1 MPCGVFEDLSCAANR
16 DQGNQSASL
25 LCRGCPA
32 PATACV
38 FPNVSWGEHLVPK
51 SPLGVKSGYSKV
63 VLATPSLLPV
73 LRACPAP
80 DDRGT
85 VSGTLVVAV
94 LLVLGIM
101 MAAVL
106 ARKRLG
112 RSCRWNCRLR
122 LSVRLCRKDSPLAVQ
137 KLSQVFCSLDGEFAW
152 MLRTLPFMIHLIAQF
167 RETFDPLSAKVL
179 R

>member
-1 MPCGVFEDLSCAANR
+1 M
-16 DQGNQSASL
+16 
-25 LCRGCPA
+25 
-32 PATACV
+32 
-38 FPNVSWGEHLVPK
+38 PK